1 MDRMPRESYSRSA
14 SQDVR
19 AAMGSALARYIEGL
33 SFDTGDGGQP
43 LKFAAVFS
51 EWPSYLDRNVDPS
64 ACVLPGSWKY
74 GPALLTPAFIEGTW
88 EPVGMPGWGLWK
100 TAEAEVEFELSLR
113 ATSPAERERLILGIE
128 DAFQTTGREVNRIL
142 LELPTYYGLT
152 ARYSLLSGR
161 VIDNEDQAMREQR
174 DAVLTI
180 SAQADKVVLQPV
192 TPLAL
197 NITIQSVGTSPS

>member
-1 MDRMPRESYSRSA
+1 
-14 SQDVR
+14 
-19 AAMGSALARYIEGL
+19 
-33 SFDTGDGGQP
+33 
-43 LKFAAVFS
+43 
-51 EWPSYLDRNVDPS
+51 
-64 ACVLPGSWKY
+64 
-74 GPALLTPAFIEGTW
+74 
-88 EPVGMPGWGLWK
+88 MPGWGLWK

-113 ATSPAERERLILGIE
+113 ASSPAERERLILGIE
-128 DAFQTTGREVNRIL
+128 DAFQTTGREANRIL

-197 NITIQSVGTSPS
+197 NITIKSVGTSPS